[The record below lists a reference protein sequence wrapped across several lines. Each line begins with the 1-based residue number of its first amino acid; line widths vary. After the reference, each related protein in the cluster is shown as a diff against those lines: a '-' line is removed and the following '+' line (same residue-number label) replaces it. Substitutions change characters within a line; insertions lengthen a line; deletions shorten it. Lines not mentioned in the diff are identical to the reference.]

1 MRVATRV
8 NPGRASPLRAAT
20 CVQST
25 LSKPDAFFLVVE
37 RMHSASRHETTL
49 AVLGL
54 LWPSLHNLREV
65 VRIFLEQIDA
75 VVIALSTENLTRLG
89 SIALFEGRSA

>member
-1 MRVATRV
+1 MRVDTRV
-8 NPGRASPLRAAT
+8 NPGRASPLRAAS

-49 AVLGL
+49 AVLGV
-54 LWPSLHNLREV
+54 LWHSLQNLREV
-65 VRIFLEQIDA
+65 VDIFLEQTVA
-75 VVIALSTENLTRLG
+75 AVIALSG
-89 SIALFEGRSA
+89 

>member
-8 NPGRASPLRAAT
+8 NPGRASPLRAAS

-37 RMHSASRHETTL
+37 RMHSASRHEATL
-49 AVLGL
+49 AVLGVLWHSLQSL
-54 LWPSLHNLREV
+54 LEV
-65 VRIFLEQIDA
+65 VEISLQQIDA
-75 VVIALSTENLTRLG
+75 VVIALSG
-89 SIALFEGRSA
+89 